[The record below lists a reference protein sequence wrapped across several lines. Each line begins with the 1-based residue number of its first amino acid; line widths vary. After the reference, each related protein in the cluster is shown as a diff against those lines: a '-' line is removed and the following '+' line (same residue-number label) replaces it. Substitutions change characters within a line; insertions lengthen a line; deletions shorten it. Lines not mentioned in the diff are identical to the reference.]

1 MPAPSLLA
9 HLDASK
15 DSTALSLAYASV
27 GDDGCTAIA
36 RYMRENVM
44 LRTLDLRGNN
54 IRADG
59 LVVLAHGLRT
69 GGGNMTSVCFKWN
82 QIGSHPR
89 GIQAFCDVLKENQ
102 SITHVDLRNNKIGT
116 DCGPFLGDMLRE
128 NCTLTHLDL
137 SWNDLGVEGGKA
149 LLDGLQANHSLIDCQ
164 LSGNRLAEDTLHAI
178 AFILRRN
185 RQTAPMGASTF
196 RQERAMSPSQDPGSP
211 MGSPMSPMSAQ
222 APTTPASPGF
232 GSTTPASPGFGT
244 TGRSLNMTIASE
256 GGMGPTSPKE
266 GPPTTSLPPLT
277 PAKVQ
282 PPVHDEEPAAAAIN
296 RLTLKLLQREQ
307 NHSNVEDARFFGE
320 VAEYIDLLQLDVARN
335 KKYRMDAEER
345 ERVVTKGFMEREM
358 RYAQEMREL
367 ENLLARAKAEKG
379 TFTVGSAP
387 SFFQSLGPTAGG
399 QLPQSSANLQLRS
412 ARAWFGFP
420 PKLSTTRYT
429 GIHCHPGRPWGYPN
443 PTKRQGKVRRLPN
456 VQLKRCDFR
465 ISTSNDGQF
474 YLRPPFPPRINRT
487 LDVEAP
493 GKAKKNPWP
502 TTVHKDYKLKWKNI
516 EYVYVP
522 QLMRKPFGGPHQR
535 WAGPVTRVEHLQNGK
550 TKSEL
555 VTHDDEI
562 LHDADYVQHEIDKV
576 RAEKSKT
583 VDDRNKMEEIAQ
595 ATADRLRAD
604 IRDALTMKAD
614 LETQIYKTKRRQQE
628 QEEEN
633 ARLRRMYSFVSQL
646 AYFFAQAS
654 LASQHKQYPLNL
666 QLSRAGHGRLPPG
679 AMAALRLCSMW
690 LPLLVLPPCSLSREG
705 AAAQRQDHS
714 EALDRF
720 CGLWG
725 PCGAQPTNGCSFEA
739 QANGSAGDMTA
750 TCLKDA
756 YGCLIRGGVEEL
768 AEGCLPGVLG
778 VLLAGLDSRLRR
790 CDPPLECVIEVEHS
804 YSRLQSL
811 WPRAG
816 VPYQWAKRWSLPSW
830 RRQVDAMFDR
840 EDGLRALRGVCL
852 KWMSSA
858 AVNRL
863 KLPWIGEA
871 KIQERA
877 HKEWLPNWIGAAQ
890 QSQVPD
896 WVICAMASTSQLAQD
911 LWVLSRLGHVS
922 NGLFLEIGA
931 NHPSTMSN
939 TLLLEAAGW
948 NGVCVEPF
956 PRGDWSKRRAQ
967 LVIAAVGQVE
977 GGRATFALPG
987 SVWGGLLS
995 SMDPSNVQRLDRDY
1009 PKEHVQVAEVDTRSI
1024 EAILRE
1030 ALPSDQPDRKKVIHF
1045 MSVDTEG
1052 SELEILQAFPFDR
1065 YLPVAIAVEHLLLYH
1080 PPSGGNQP

>member
-211 MGSPMSPMSAQ
+211 MASPMSPMSAQ

-232 GSTTPASPGFGT
+232 GGTTPASPGFGT

-282 PPVHDEEPAAAAIN
+282 PPVHDEE
-296 RLTLKLLQREQ
+296 LTLKLLQREQ

-367 ENLLARAKAEKG
+367 ENLLARAKAEK
-379 TFTVGSAP
+379 
-387 SFFQSLGPTAGG
+387 
-399 QLPQSSANLQLRS
+399 
-412 ARAWFGFP
+412 
-420 PKLSTTRYT
+420 
-429 GIHCHPGRPWGYPN
+429 
-443 PTKRQGKVRRLPN
+443 
-456 VQLKRCDFR
+456 
-465 ISTSNDGQF
+465 
-474 YLRPPFPPRINRT
+474 
-487 LDVEAP
+487 
-493 GKAKKNPWP
+493 
-502 TTVHKDYKLKWKNI
+502 
-516 EYVYVP
+516 
-522 QLMRKPFGGPHQR
+522 
-535 WAGPVTRVEHLQNGK
+535 
-550 TKSEL
+550 
-555 VTHDDEI
+555 DEI

-633 ARLRRMYSFVSQL
+633 ARLRTY
-646 AYFFAQAS
+646 
-654 LASQHKQYPLNL
+654 
-666 QLSRAGHGRLPPG
+666 LSK
-679 AMAALRLCSMW
+679 CK
-690 LPLLVLPPCSLSREG
+690 E
-705 AAAQRQDHS
+705 D
-714 EALDRF
+714 LD
-720 CGLWG
+720 
-725 PCGAQPTNGCSFEA
+725 
-739 QANGSAGDMTA
+739 
-750 TCLKDA
+750 
-756 YGCLIRGGVEEL
+756 
-768 AEGCLPGVLG
+768 
-778 VLLAGLDSRLRR
+778 
-790 CDPPLECVIEVEHS
+790 
-804 YSRLQSL
+804 
-811 WPRAG
+811 
-816 VPYQWAKRWSLPSW
+816 
-830 RRQVDAMFDR
+830 
-840 EDGLRALRGVCL
+840 RALR
-852 KWMSSA
+852 
-858 AVNRL
+858 
-863 KLPWIGEA
+863 
-871 KIQERA
+871 
-877 HKEWLPNWIGAAQ
+877 
-890 QSQVPD
+890 
-896 WVICAMASTSQLAQD
+896 
-911 LWVLSRLGHVS
+911 
-922 NGLFLEIGA
+922 
-931 NHPSTMSN
+931 
-939 TLLLEAAGW
+939 
-948 NGVCVEPF
+948 
-956 PRGDWSKRRAQ
+956 
-967 LVIAAVGQVE
+967 
-977 GGRATFALPG
+977 
-987 SVWGGLLS
+987 
-995 SMDPSNVQRLDRDY
+995 
-1009 PKEHVQVAEVDTRSI
+1009 
-1024 EAILRE
+1024 
-1030 ALPSDQPDRKKVIHF
+1030 
-1045 MSVDTEG
+1045 
-1052 SELEILQAFPFDR
+1052 
-1065 YLPVAIAVEHLLLYH
+1065 
-1080 PPSGGNQP
+1080 